1 MSAEFIVGLLRLGD
15 PTPAEDPREAVRLL
29 CLHGLEGLAVAR
41 NREVGGGLLPPGVV
55 SDLEPLYRAQG
66 LASTLILE
74 TARRA
79 RAVLSGRH
87 IDSLLF
93 KGAALVAD
101 GTYPDPGARRMDD
114 ADVLVH
120 PADAVRAVD
129 ALLDSGFEPVT
140 GWDPAKV
147 GWSDAV
153 ALHDGR
159 SPPGTVAALDV
170 HWRTDYDRLRFGG
183 AGESGLWE
191 GCDIGAGLPVAE
203 EHLVLVAEHLLKHL
217 RFKIHVAAFGDMVRI
232 AAAVQ
237 DWDAVEGII
246 QRSRL
251 AHGLRALLAVLARD
265 FDAPV
270 PRALS
275 NRVSGPLADLL
286 APAALIGR
294 VRPVQGQGRLA
305 GIGHRWRLLGSLSV
319 IAADVAEA
327 AFPPNAWLRS
337 RYGRGGAGAW
347 LKYLADVGRWAVY
360 RGRSPASP
368 NQELFDARARE

>member
-41 NREVGGGLLPPGVV
+41 NREVGGGLLPPDLV
-55 SDLEPLYRAQG
+55 SDLEPIYRTQG
-66 LASTLILE
+66 LSSTLILE

-79 RAVLSGRH
+79 RAALSALR
-87 IDSLLF
+87 IDSMVF

-120 PADAVRAVD
+120 PTDAVRAVE
-129 ALLDSGFEPVT
+129 ALLDEGFEPVT
-140 GWDPAKV
+140 GWDPGKV
-147 GWSDAV
+147 DWSDAV
-153 ALHDGR
+153 ALHDGQA
-159 SPPGTVAALDV
+159 PPGTVAALDL

-183 AGESGLWE
+183 TAESALWE
-191 GCDIGAGLPVAE
+191 GWDIATGLPGAE
-203 EHLVLVAEHLLKHL
+203 QHLVLVAEHLLKHL

-232 AAAVQ
+232 AAVVR
-237 DWDAVEGII
+237 DWDAVDSLIE
-246 QRSRL
+246 RSRL
-251 AHGLRALLAVLARD
+251 ARGLRALLAVLARD

-270 PRALS
+270 PRTLS
-275 NRVSGPLADLL
+275 IRVSGPLSDLL
-286 APAALIGR
+286 APTTLIGR
-294 VRPVQGQGRLA
+294 VRPVQGRLA
-305 GIGHRWRLLGSLSV
+305 GIAHRWRLLGSPTV

-327 AFPPNAWLRS
+327 VFPPKVWLRA
-337 RYGRGGAGAW
+337 RYGSGGVGAW
-347 LKYLADVGRWAVY
+347 VRYLSDVGRWAVY

-368 NQELFDARARE
+368 NQELFQARARE